1 MSSARVKLPP
11 ELEHLPLFVLFDVIK
26 QANLGEQDMRLV
38 QEYIIRQIPQDDL
51 AAELGWSRR
60 TVYVHLKRS
69 ISKMAEIA
77 QKLYAK
83 YT

>member
-1 MSSARVKLPP
+1 MSNARVKLPP

-26 QANLGEQDMRLV
+26 QANLGEKDMCLV
-38 QEYIIRQIPQDDL
+38 QKYIIKQIPQDDI

-60 TVYVHLKRS
+60 TVYIHLKRS

-77 QKLYAK
+77 QKLHTKYA
-83 YT
+83 

>member
-1 MSSARVKLPP
+1 MSNARVKLPP

-26 QANLGEQDMRLV
+26 QSNLGERDMWLV
-38 QEYIIRQIPQDDL
+38 REYVIKQIPQDDI

-69 ISKMAEIA
+69 MSKMAEIA

>member
-1 MSSARVKLPP
+1 MSNARVKLPP

-38 QEYIIRQIPQDDL
+38 QEYIIKQIPQDDI
-51 AAELGWSRR
+51 AAELGLSRR
-60 TVYVHLKRS
+60 TVHAHLKRS
-69 ISKMAEIA
+69 MSKMTEIA
-77 QKLYAK
+77 QKLYIK